1 MSIEVPEG
9 NLNELRQ
16 MLSGDGGDGAG
27 EQKLGTLA
35 GVYVPTILTI
45 LGVIMY
51 LRHGQVVGNAGL
63 GGAIT
68 IVLLAHII
76 TITTGLSVSSV
87 ATNTRVGAGGAFAI
101 ISQALGLEVGG
112 SVGLPL
118 FIAQAVSVA
127 LYVVGFAEAWQI
139 VFPAHAW
146 PLVALLT
153 FALVVAIA
161 FISTQFATR
170 IQFIIL
176 GIVAFSLVSIFLG
189 AFPIAAHTG
198 LTEAPEIW
206 GRFPRWDFWQTFT
219 IFFPAVTGI
228 MTGISLSGT
237 LREPRRSIPVG
248 TMGAIATGLVVYLLL
263 AYWLARAA
271 TPTDLVD
278 PENRVLVEKALFG
291 WAVLAGML
299 AATFSSALG
308 SLIAA
313 PRVMQAL
320 GVHKILPYSD
330 VFARENASGEPRPAM
345 MATAVVALLALIFAI
360 TSGGLDAIAPIITMF
375 FLLTYSMLNVV
386 VLLEQT
392 LGMVSF
398 RPTLKI
404 PRFVPFLGAIFCIF
418 VMFLVSPAFSL
429 IAIIFVLLLYGY
441 LARRQL
447 RVADVSD
454 VRSGLFMS
462 IAEWAATRLGN
473 VPAAPERTWKPSVLV
488 PVSSTS
494 ELAGGY
500 RFLWAMTWPQGA
512 IRVLGIH
519 NPGDDEKLKDLDLMT
534 QAFRD
539 DGVNARM
546 TLLDAE
552 DYVEGVRTST
562 QLLRAVLFRPNI
574 LFFHLYPDSDLNRLQ
589 ELVDR
594 TAAYSMGIVLLARHP
609 VIELGRE
616 QLINVWVSDQGP
628 DWSHDLQYSNL
639 DLSLLLAYKLSRNW
653 KGRINLCMAVS
664 DADKEARARQF
675 LEELVTLTRFPADTS
690 VLVWQSSFE
699 EALKSAPRADLSS
712 FGLPREPDLAF
723 SQRIVE
729 LVDGSC
735 IFVRDSG
742 EESALA

>member
-1 MSIEVPEG
+1 MSVEAENG
-9 NLNELRQ
+9 LNGLRQ
-16 MLSGDGGDGAG
+16 MFSRAGGDDAG
-27 EQKLGTLA
+27 NQKLGMLA

-63 GGAIT
+63 GGAIA

-118 FIAQAVSVA
+118 FIAQAVSIA

-139 VFPAHAW
+139 IFPTHAW
-146 PLVALLT
+146 PLVALIT
-153 FALVVAIA
+153 FALVVLIA
-161 FISTQFATR
+161 FVSTQFATR
-170 IQFIIL
+170 IQFLIL
-176 GIVAFSLVSIFLG
+176 GIVAFSLVSIALG
-189 AFPIAAHTG
+189 AFPIAPHTG
-198 LTEAPEIW
+198 LTEPPQWW
-206 GRFPRWDFWQTFT
+206 GEFPRWDFWQTFT

-237 LREPRRSIPVG
+237 LRDPRRSIPFG

-263 AYWLARAA
+263 SYWLARAA
-271 TPTDLVD
+271 TPAELVD
-278 PENRVLVEKALFG
+278 PENRVLVDKALFG

-308 SLIAA
+308 SIIAA

-320 GVHKILPYSD
+320 AAHAILPYSD
-330 VFARENASGEPRPAM
+330 TFAREDSSGEPRPAM
-345 MATAVVALLALIFAI
+345 TATAVVAFLALIFAI
-360 TSGGLDAIAPIITMF
+360 SAGGLDAIAPIITMF

-404 PRFVPFLGAIFCIF
+404 PRFVPFVGAAFCIF
-418 VMFLVSPAFSL
+418 VMFLVSPSFSL
-429 IAIIFVLLLYGY
+429 VAIVLVLLLYSY
-441 LARRQL
+441 LAHRQL
-447 RVADVSD
+447 RTAEHTD

-462 IAEWAATRLGN
+462 IAEWAANRLVN

-512 IRVLGIH
+512 IRVLGIR
-519 NPGDDEKLKDLDLMT
+519 NEQNGEKLKDLDLMT

-546 TLLDAE
+546 TVLDSE
-552 DYVEGVRTST
+552 DYVEGVRTTT
-562 QLLRAVLFRPNI
+562 QLLRAVLFRPNV
-574 LFFHLYPDSDLNRLQ
+574 LFFHLYPDSDLQRLQ
-589 ELVDR
+589 QLVDS

-628 DWSHDLQYSNL
+628 DWVHDLQYSNL
-639 DLSLLLAYKLSRNW
+639 DLSILLAYKLSKNW
-653 KGRINLCMAVS
+653 NGRLNLCMAV
-664 DADKEARARQF
+664 ADGETEARARQF
-675 LEELVTLTRFPADTS
+675 LQELVTLTRLPGDTG
-690 VLVWQSSFE
+690 VLVWQGPFE
-699 EALKSAPRADLSS
+699 QALQDAPRADLSC
-712 FGLPREPDLAF
+712 FGLPRQPDLAF
-723 SQRIVE
+723 SQRIVD

>member
-1 MSIEVPEG
+1 MDEKLSRIEGTAVAGLSDEG
-9 NLNELRQ
+9 EGRH
-16 MLSGDGGDGAG
+16 
-27 EQKLGTLA
+27 KLGTMA

-63 GGAIT
+63 GGAIV

-118 FIAQAVSVA
+118 FIAQGVSVS

-139 VFPAHAW
+139 IFPAHPW
-146 PLVALLT
+146 PLVAVIT
-153 FALVVAIA
+153 FALVALIA
-161 FISTQFATR
+161 FVSTQFATR
-170 IQFIIL
+170 IQFVIL
-176 GIVAFSLVSIFLG
+176 GIVALSLVSIALG

-198 LTEAPEIW
+198 LTEAPELW
-206 GRFPRWDFWQTFT
+206 GRYPRWDFWQAFT

-237 LREPRRSIPVG
+237 LRDPRRSIPMG
-248 TMGAIATGLVVYLLL
+248 TMGAIATGLVVYLVLS
-263 AYWLARAA
+263 YWLSRAA
-271 TPTDLVD
+271 SPAELVD
-278 PENRVLVEKALFG
+278 PNNRVLVDKALYG

-320 GVHKILPYSD
+320 AAHRILPFSPR
-330 VFARENASGEPRPAM
+330 FAEESEAGEPRMAM
-345 MATAVVALLALIFAI
+345 MATVVIAFLALIFAI
-360 TSGGLDAIAPIITMF
+360 IAGGLDAIAPIITMF

-404 PRFVPFLGAIFCIF
+404 SRLVPLVGAVFCVF

-429 IAIIFVLLLYGY
+429 VSISLVLLLYGY

-447 RVADVSD
+447 VASHSD

-462 IAEWAATRLGN
+462 VAEWAATRLSY
-473 VPAAPERTWKPSVLV
+473 VPRAPERTWKPSVLA
-488 PVSSTS
+488 PVSTTS

-500 RFLWAMTWPQGA
+500 RFLWAMTWPQGT
-512 IRVLGIH
+512 IHVLGLSFE
-519 NPGDDEKLKDLDLMT
+519 GVEEKLKDLDLMT
-534 QAFRD
+534 QAFQG
-539 DGVNARM
+539 DGVYARL
-546 TLLDAE
+546 TILEAD
-552 DYVEGVRTST
+552 DYVEGVRTTT
-562 QLLRAVLFRPNI
+562 QVLRTVLFRPNI
-574 LFFHLYPDSDLNRLQ
+574 LFFQLYPDSDLERLQ
-589 ELVDR
+589 QLVDR

-639 DLSLLLAYKLSRNW
+639 DLSILLAYKLARNW
-653 KGRINLCMAVS
+653 NARINLCMSVANRDIV
-664 DADKEARARQF
+664 ARAQEF
-675 LEELVTLTRFPADTS
+675 LEQLITLTRLPAETD
-690 VLVWQSSFE
+690 VLVWHGPFE
-699 EALKSAPRADLSS
+699 ETLQKAPRADLSC
-712 FGLPREPDLAF
+712 FGLPMEPDLAF

>member
-1 MSIEVPEG
+1 MDEK
-9 NLNELRQ
+9 
-16 MLSGDGGDGAG
+16 LSRIDGTTVAG
-27 EQKLGTLA
+27 LGEEENGRHKLGTMA

-63 GGAIT
+63 GGAIV

-76 TITTGLSVSSV
+76 TVTTGLSVSSV

-118 FIAQAVSVA
+118 YIAQGVSVS
-127 LYVVGFAEAWQI
+127 LYVVGFAEGWQI
-139 VFPAHAW
+139 IFPLHPW
-146 PLVALLT
+146 PLVAIIT
-153 FALVVAIA
+153 FVVVALIA

-170 IQFIIL
+170 IQFLIL
-176 GIVAFSLVSIFLG
+176 GIVALSLVSIALG
-189 AFPIAAHTG
+189 SFPIAAHTG
-198 LTEAPEIW
+198 LTEAPELW
-206 GRFPRWDFWQTFT
+206 GRFPRWDFWQAFT

-237 LREPRRSIPVG
+237 LREPRRSIPAG
-248 TMGAIATGLVVYLLL
+248 TMGAIVTGLVVYLAL
-263 AYWLARAA
+263 AYWLSRAA
-271 TPTDLVD
+271 TPGELVD
-278 PENRVLVEKALFG
+278 PDSRVLVDKALYG

-320 GVHKILPYSD
+320 AAHRILPFSRR
-330 VFARENASGEPRPAM
+330 FAEQNESGEPRMAM
-345 MATAVVALLALIFAI
+345 LATVGIAFIALIFAI
-360 TSGGLDAIAPIITMF
+360 IAGGLDAIAPIITMF

-404 PRFVPFLGAIFCIF
+404 PRVVPLVGAVFCVF

-429 IAIIFVLLLYGY
+429 ISIVLVLLLYGY

-447 RVADVSD
+447 VASHSD

-462 IAEWAATRLGN
+462 VAEWAATRLSN
-473 VPAAPERTWKPSVLV
+473 VPGAPERTWKPSVLA

-500 RFLWAMTWPQGA
+500 RFLWAMTWPQGT
-512 IRVLGIH
+512 IHVLGLAFD
-519 NPGDDEKLKDLDLMT
+519 GVDEKLKDLDLMT
-534 QAFRD
+534 LAFQG
-539 DGVNARM
+539 DGVYARM
-546 TLLDAE
+546 TVLEAD
-552 DYVEGVRTST
+552 DYVEGVRTAT
-562 QLLRAVLFRPNI
+562 QVLRSVLFRPNI
-574 LFFHLYPDSDLNRLQ
+574 LFFQLYPESDLERLQ
-589 ELVDR
+589 QLVDR
-594 TAAYSMGIVLLARHP
+594 TAAYSMGVVLLARHP

-639 DLSLLLAYKLSRNW
+639 DLSILLAYKLARNW
-653 KGRINLCMAVS
+653 NARINLCMTVTNS
-664 DADKEARARQF
+664 DTVARAREF
-675 LEELVTLTRFPADTS
+675 LEDLITLTRLPAETA
-690 VLVWQSSFE
+690 VLVWNGSFE
-699 EALKSAPRADLSS
+699 ETLQNAPRADLSC
-712 FGLPREPDLAF
+712 FGLPKDPDLAF
-723 SQRIVE
+723 SQRIVQ